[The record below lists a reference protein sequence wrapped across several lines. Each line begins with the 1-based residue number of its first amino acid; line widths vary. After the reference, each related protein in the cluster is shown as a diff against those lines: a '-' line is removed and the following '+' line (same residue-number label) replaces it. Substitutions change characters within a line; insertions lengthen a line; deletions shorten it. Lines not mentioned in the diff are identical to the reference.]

1 MEITHLKL
9 RNWRNFADID
19 FAIGNRLYV
28 IGPNAVGKSNLL
40 DAFRFLRDIA
50 QPGSGGLQDA
60 VSRRGGIGS
69 IRSLSARSN
78 PRIRFELEF
87 RDDSDESEWGYVLE
101 VGQQPSGKRA
111 PIVHTEAVTKGD
123 ETILKRPTDADQ
135 KDVRQLTQ
143 THLEQVG
150 YNKNFREIQEYLAKI
165 RYMHIVPQMLRYSE
179 ELAARRVT
187 DDPFGQGFL
196 EQIAQ
201 TNEKTRTSRLRRLQ
215 KVLRVCVP
223 QLEELKFL
231 RDEKN
236 GRPHLEAKYKHWRPH
251 GAYQREELF
260 SDGTL
265 RLLGLAW
272 SLMDGDGL
280 LLLEE
285 PEISLNSQIVS
296 KIPRLL
302 RDVQRETKRV
312 RQILVTTHS
321 ESLLGDA
328 HIGLDEVLRLEPSDN
343 GTKVASHSADDKT
356 LVKAG
361 ASVGETLLPKTRP
374 NIGQIPLFD

>member
-1 MEITHLKL
+1 VDITRIKL
-9 RNWRNFADID
+9 RNWRNFTDIE
-19 FAIGNRLYV
+19 FEIGNRLYV

-78 PRIRFELEF
+78 PRVRFELGF
-87 RDDSDESEWGYVLE
+87 YDDSDSTEWTYLLE
-101 VGQQPSGKRA
+101 IGQQQAGKRA
-111 PIVHTEAVTKGD
+111 PIVHKEIVSKG
-123 ETILKRPTDADQ
+123 ERNILTRPTDADES
-135 KDVRQLTQ
+135 DARQLTQ

-150 YNKNFREIQEYLAKI
+150 YNKKFREIQECLAKI

-196 EQIAQ
+196 EQIAETKDKAQ
-201 TNEKTRTSRLRRLQ
+201 ASRLRRLQ

-223 QLEELKFL
+223 QLEELKFI
-231 RDEKN
+231 RDKI

-251 GAYQREELF
+251 GAYQREDLF

-285 PEISLNSQIVS
+285 PEISLNSEIVS

-302 RDVQRETKRV
+302 RDVQRETKRA

-328 HIGLDEVLRLEPSDN
+328 QIGLDEVLRLEPSDN
-343 GTKVASHSADDKT
+343 GTKVAPLSIDDKK

-361 ASVGETLLPKTRP
+361 ASVGEILLPKTRP